1 MQIEILLTL
10 AEIAVATGGFAAVI
24 IVFKDRK
31 DKPWNKFMFSGLIG
45 HVVIA
50 MTASFVPFILM
61 AFELPSEQVWSICS
75 LLLGIWTLIQVFLII
90 IIDKVSDKLVLSYTF
105 ISGLFCG
112 TIVTLNGIGIYFDKT
127 LVAYLVGIIWHLFQ
141 GILAFSIIM
150 LKSDKE

>member
-1 MQIEILLTL
+1 MIGFIIAQVVDNFASQPIIFSKTTKSHPLEI
-10 AEIAVATGGFAAVI
+10 
-24 IVFKDRK
+24 
-31 DKPWNKFMFSGLIG
+31 
-45 HVVIA
+45 
-50 MTASFVPFILM
+50 
-61 AFELPSEQVWSICS
+61 
-75 LLLGIWTLIQVFLII
+75 FLII